1 MWVKRGRRKIEWGER
16 GRRVNSLGD
25 YHEGGRKCG
34 KKEVWEEGEE
44 GGRKCVGKERK
55 EREKVEEERVGRE
68 DGKINIEKERRD
80 GKRG

>member
-1 MWVKRGRRKIEWGER
+1 MWG
-16 GRRVNSLGD
+16 
-25 YHEGGRKCG
+25 
-34 KKEVWEEGEE
+34 EGEE

-68 DGKINIEKERRD
+68 DGKINIEKERKD